1 MAMRSGWATGATAG
15 GERFWVAVIPLTW
28 VSTTLSQRRVGDAI
42 NLEADL
48 LAKYTERL
56 ITPHGVSAAINRGWL
71 SEHGW
76 G

>member
-1 MAMRSGWATGATAG
+1 
-15 GERFWVAVIPLTW
+15 VIPLTW